1 MGVRLLFLRCY
12 PRIND
17 SWGLPNTGC
26 REVNVQALSVSHCP
40 SVALHE
46 VSLIA
51 RLMCVLCLQVV
62 QMLWIKHCPGG
73 SVTGCSTSTCCR
85 RTRLLSHPLERLS
98 QSKAATGQCCCSL
111 QGAGRYCV
119 IAVRTKWEWLG
130 EKGSQILL
138 LYFGWQNKVLFG
150 NAPSASRGAW
160 VLWEW
165 REPHVTCLKSSFTT
179 LAPFVTKIIHCG

>member
-51 RLMCVLCLQVV
+51 RLMCALCLQVV

-111 QGAGRYCV
+111 QAAGRYLWLLWGQSESDWGRKALRSCCS
-119 IAVRTKWEWLG
+119 ISDGRTRFCLEMPPVPAEELGCSGSDVSPTWLA
-130 EKGSQILL
+130 SNHPSLL
-138 LYFGWQNKVLFG
+138 LLH
-150 NAPSASRGAW
+150 SLLR
-160 VLWEW
+160 
-165 REPHVTCLKSSFTT
+165 
-179 LAPFVTKIIHCG
+179 